1 MNVELLV
8 YVIADVVLYTILI
21 LLLTEVFVFQKAL
34 QKIGINFVINIGK
47 VVTKNQLIEI
57 FNLLESQNE
66 SYRGQG
72 RRIIVYRYRWQF
84 LPFYLIRL
92 FLAYKNKQE
101 ELKNRYKKIMKKDSR
116 GALVCA
122 GYIDVFNIIE
132 IYEFNFKKISKNE
145 GIDILKVQLINA
157 VAHEFRHRIQYIN
170 QISVAEEERDAEEF
184 AIQFCNKN
192 KQKLKEILNLK
203 HEITFKDKVF

>member
-57 FNLLESQNE
+57 LNLLESENE
-66 SYRGQG
+66 SYRGQE

-101 ELKNRYKKIMKKDSR
+101 ELKNRYKNIMEKDSR
-116 GALVCA
+116 GALLCA

-132 IYEFNFKKISKNE
+132 IYEFNFKKVSNNE
-145 GIDILKVQLINA
+145 GIDIFKIQLINA

-170 QISVAEEERDAEEF
+170 QISVADEERDAEEF

-192 KQKLKEILNLK
+192 KQKLKEILNLT
-203 HEITFKDKVF
+203 HAITFKE